1 MLRLII
7 ADDERAMRETIKSL
21 MDWHSLGVEVIG
33 LCEDGIEA
41 YNMIIDEEP
50 DIVMTDI
57 RMPGL
62 SGLELVREIEQMDL
76 CTQFIIL
83 SGYEEFDYAREAMK
97 YGVKHYL
104 LKPCDEAQM
113 EESIRAVSE
122 ECLRNRKQR
131 KEKERL
137 EVMMKNIRQDAM
149 YHMIANGILH
159 DKGIELSDLTEV
171 YSQYFDF
178 RDEAY
183 ELRYLYHIDEEG
195 ADHVLNRLCHFAE
208 EQAVSEFMYGIYV
221 KNTLLLFC
229 QEQIWK
235 TRFEHFFQDAAEC
248 LDTSIVEIKAENQE
262 NLIQV
267 LETVIEKTGH
277 YDTIYSVHE
286 CKRIPV
292 INSQNTMRQ
301 LRDIFQKLDETSE
314 ESIRLLKE
322 ELTAMAEGT
331 TQPDSL
337 KLLASGMCIHF
348 SNVAAF
354 SPAEAAEFMKQINQ
368 TDHLGDLRSLAE
380 DLISEAEQKLCR
392 ATHGYGALAE
402 EVMTYVKAHI
412 SDPNL
417 TLKKIAEKHLYLN
430 VDYVSRQFQK
440 AAGMKFSQY
449 LMEERVRCAK
459 ELLMH
464 EDTGKI
470 QYVAEAVGCG
480 NNSRYFSQLF
490 KKVTGMTPSRWAG
503 QMQGAAR

>member
-1 MLRLII
+1 
-7 ADDERAMRETIKSL
+7 
-21 MDWHSLGVEVIG
+21 
-33 LCEDGIEA
+33 
-41 YNMIIDEEP
+41 
-50 DIVMTDI
+50 
-57 RMPGL
+57 
-62 SGLELVREIEQMDL
+62 
-76 CTQFIIL
+76 
-83 SGYEEFDYAREAMK
+83 MK

-195 ADHVLNRLCHFAE
+195 ADHVLNRLYHFAE

-235 TRFEHFFQDAAEC
+235 TRFEHFFQAAAEC

-402 EVMTYVKAHI
+402 EV
-412 SDPNL
+412 
-417 TLKKIAEKHLYLN
+417 
-430 VDYVSRQFQK
+430 DYVSRQFQK